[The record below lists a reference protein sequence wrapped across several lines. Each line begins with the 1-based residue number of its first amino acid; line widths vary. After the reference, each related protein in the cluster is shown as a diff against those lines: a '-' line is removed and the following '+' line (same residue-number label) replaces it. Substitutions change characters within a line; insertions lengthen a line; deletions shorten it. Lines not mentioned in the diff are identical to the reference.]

1 VLDTHQE
8 VVVKVVWPDADLDP
22 EDAKNESPGQFRKD
36 AFKREI
42 EMMRRVGAHP
52 NIIGVLGATADSTV
66 IVFEEALTDLHVIIK
81 KQKRSLSLPILRRCT
96 RDILQVPPLQ
106 ILQND
111 ANARTALWRT
121 QPRISYSSPSRTLA
135 LVYVFPLLSLPPF
148 SVQNTNLPTTAD
160 TRKQGVEYLH
170 RIKIVHRDLKPANIL
185 VFKDMTCKLGDFGLA
200 REVNA
205 SHEMSV
211 TCMPTH
217 YTSLSV
223 TRTQVVWRLRTH
235 GYV

>member
-1 VLDTHQE
+1 MLDTHQE

-81 KQKRSLSLPILRRCT
+81 KQKRSLSLPILRRCI

-111 ANARTALWRT
+111 AKPRSDCVMENTAKNCLLLT
-121 QPRISYSSPSRTLA
+121 ISHSRPCVCLSLA
-135 LVYVFPLLSLPPF
+135 LSPPF
-148 SVQNTNLPTTAD
+148 
-160 TRKQGVEYLH
+160 
-170 RIKIVHRDLKPANIL
+170 
-185 VFKDMTCKLGDFGLA
+185 
-200 REVNA
+200 
-205 SHEMSV
+205 
-211 TCMPTH
+211 
-217 YTSLSV
+217 LSAK
-223 TRTQVVWRLRTH
+223 H
-235 GYV
+235 